1 MLRLK
6 EWLEF
11 KPEDSAGKFEV
22 LVTSGHDRVF
32 GDMVK
37 AQRAERKK
45 EEEAAFI
52 KKKRAQREKEKE
64 LEKGKE
70 ERKNGDKEDEKEKEG
85 EKGEKKGSDTSTKK
99 VKDGLEVGHHASG
112 AQEKRE
118 DDKKDEEVKV
128 AVAVPV
134 QDKQEDGPKDLD
146 AKHDRDAVLAGPGEA
161 AAAKDDKGGDK
172 KGKVIRDP
180 VKDAEKIAK
189 MMASPGDLKMEDINL
204 ALKVLEAATGGM
216 SLLISSFTPPPSL
229 PHKF

>member
-70 ERKNGDKEDEKEKEG
+70 EGKNGDKEDEKEKEG
-85 EKGEKKGSDTSTKK
+85 EKGEKKGSDTSTKN

-112 AQEKRE
+112 A
-118 DDKKDEEVKV
+118 
-128 AVAVPV
+128 
-134 QDKQEDGPKDLD
+134 QEDGPKDLD